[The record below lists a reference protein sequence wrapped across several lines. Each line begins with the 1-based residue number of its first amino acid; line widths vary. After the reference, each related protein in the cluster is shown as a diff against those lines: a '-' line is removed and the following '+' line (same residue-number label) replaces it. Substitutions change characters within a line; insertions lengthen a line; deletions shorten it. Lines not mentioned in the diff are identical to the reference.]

1 MKANKKMIAD
11 MRSTKKV
18 LVDFSLILD
27 SLMSFRDARTGDW
40 VHLRHSGIW
49 RKNDFGHWDDVV
61 IA

>member
-11 MRSTKKV
+11 MRTTKKV
-18 LVDFSLILD
+18 LVDFSKVLD
-27 SLMSFRDARTGDW
+27 SVMSFRDARTGDW

-61 IA
+61 IV